1 MMQRNFKEVLLV
13 GLLIALLGQIHF
25 YPFGTEFRITI
36 AVIMYPFLL
45 LYFRNLS
52 ITHAAISVAIFV
64 LITRTAIDIT
74 FHKAIFE
81 AAVYRH
87 IPASLFYIC
96 YGIIIDR
103 LNFRAYVDRPL
114 YFLAMIS
121 FADIASNFLELV
133 LRNHFIIKPF
143 ESILETVILA
153 AIIRSLITLC
163 LYWLIKY
170 YNLIIMKEEHQKRY
184 NDLLVIT
191 AKMKS
196 EIFFLK
202 KSMQDIESAMEK
214 SYLIYNNINDAY
226 DIGNFNLEQIK
237 SNSLQ
242 LSIQIHEIKKD
253 YNRIVMN
260 MEKILPAKEAGNS
273 MKISEIFSI
282 VQGLFSRYIEGLNK
296 DIDLSFRVKRDY
308 LTDKFLLIIS
318 ILNNLLQ
325 NSIEACINEK
335 SYISVLSEMHWDKI
349 IIKVA
354 DNGKDIPEMSK
365 DLIFEP
371 GYTTKYD
378 PNTGLISTG
387 LGLTH
392 VKMLTEHLSGSITV
406 NSMKSGGKEFVLT
419 FPAKELVSEGKKDA

>member
-1 MMQRNFKEVLLV
+1 MMQKNFRELLLV
-13 GLLIALLGQIHF
+13 GLFIALMGQIHF
-25 YPFGTEFRITI
+25 YPFGTDFRITI

-52 ITHAAISVAIFV
+52 IANAAISVAIFV
-64 LITRTAIDIT
+64 LIIRTIIDII
-74 FHKAIFE
+74 FHGFIFE
-81 AAVYRH
+81 SAIYRH

-103 LNFRAYVDRPL
+103 LNFRAYVDKPL
-114 YFLAMIS
+114 HFLLMIS

-143 ESILETVILA
+143 ESILDTVVLA
-153 AIIRSLITLC
+153 AIIRSLITLS

-184 NDLLVIT
+184 NDLLIIT

-202 KSMQDIESAMEK
+202 KSMQDIENAMEK
-214 SYLIYNNINDAY
+214 SYSIYNNIIDTD
-226 DIGNFNLEQIK
+226 DIRNLNLDQIK
-237 SNSLQ
+237 SDCLH

-253 YNRIVMN
+253 YNRIVLN
-260 MEKILPAKEAGNS
+260 MEKILPAKETGNS
-273 MKISEIFSI
+273 MKISEIFNI
-282 VQGLFSRYIEGLNK
+282 VQNIFSRYIEGLNR
-296 DIDLSFRVKRDY
+296 DIDLSFKVKKDY
-308 LTDKFLLIIS
+308 FTDKFLPIIS

-325 NSIEACINEK
+325 NSVEACINENP
-335 SYISVLSEMHWDKI
+335 YVSVHSEMHGDNI

-354 DNGKDIPEMSK
+354 DNGKEIISSNK
-365 DLIFEP
+365 ALIFEP

-378 PNTGLISTG
+378 PSTGLVSTG

-392 VKMLTEHLSGSITV
+392 VKMLTEYLSGSIEV
-406 NSMKSGGKEFVLT
+406 NSLKQGGKEFILT
-419 FPAKELVSEGKKDA
+419 FPAKEIISEGKSDA